1 MEQQKR
7 PPATTDGQATRP
19 ERISMNNN
27 SLQLFEY
34 QNKMIRTIA
43 IDGEAWFVAK
53 DVCDL
58 LDITNIGNVMARLP
72 NAMKGIH
79 TVDTL
84 GGPQQMSV
92 VNEAGVYKL
101 SFTSR
106 KPEAEAFT
114 DFVAGTILPSIR
126 KHGAYM
132 TPETIESILI
142 NPDVVIQ
149 LATRLKEHQA
159 EIAAQNQYIKALE
172 PKAEF
177 YDAVAGSKDAISIGD
192 MAKVLA
198 IRGIGRN
205 NLFSI
210 LRDKKILDERNVPY
224 QAFVDRGY
232 FRVVEQKYTKVNGE
246 TKINLK
252 TLVYQRGLDFVRKTV
267 SA

>member
-1 MEQQKR
+1 M
-7 PPATTDGQATRP
+7 DNS
-19 ERISMNNN
+19 ISIFEN
-27 SLQLFEY
+27 SQFGT
-34 QNKMIRTIA
+34 IRVVGDESTPL
-43 IDGEAWFVAK
+43 FVAS
-53 DVCDL
+53 DVASALGYYDTQVMTRR
-58 LDITNIGNVMARLP
+58 LDDDD
-72 NAMKGIH
+72 KGMQIMR
-79 TVDTL
+79 TL
-84 GGPQQMSV
+84 GGDQAMTVITESGLYNAV
-92 VNEAGVYKL
+92 LGSKL
-101 SFTSR
+101 STAKEFKRWITH
-106 KPEAEAFT
+106 E
-114 DFVAGTILPSIR
+114 VIPSIR

-132 TPETIESILI
+132 TPETIESILA
-142 NPDVVIQ
+142 NPDTIIQ